1 MTIQAKVP
9 ILLEGLQSHNTEDAL
24 FPHICCIKVII
35 IINIIIIIIKII
47 INNIIMMMMIMMCS
61 LRAIYFASP
70 QLGSSMSASLMSAYY
85 PVFVTSIFIFINY

>member
-9 ILLEGLQSHNTEDAL
+9 ILLESLQSHNTEDAL

-35 IINIIIIIIKII
+35 IINIIIIIIIKII
-47 INNIIMMMMIMMCS
+47 IIMIMMIMMCS

-85 PVFVTSIFIFINY
+85 PVFVPSIFIFIN